1 MQTLNAAQK
10 TKKTAAGRIPVDWE
24 AINLGDYLREI
35 SVRNSPVN
43 PNLPV
48 LSVTNTQGFVTSESY
63 FDRKVYSKDLSNY
76 KIVHQDQFAYNPSRI
91 NVGSIAQLK
100 SFEKGCLSP
109 MYVVFEAQKGLDADY
124 LAYWIQSGRFGNLI
138 ESSTQGTVR
147 DSVNFSALAGFPFA
161 LPPVD
166 EQKKI
171 TTILFCVDDCISKTQ
186 AVIEQ
191 TQFLKK
197 ALMQELFT
205 RGLPGKNKKLK
216 KTKIGE
222 IPMNWEV
229 KSISDLLVFCQYGL
243 NHPLSSDPVGTPILR
258 MNNISETGLNFSDLK
273 YAVLSKE
280 EEKEYIL
287 QDGDLLFNRTNS
299 PALVGKV
306 ALFYGIKNMSFA
318 SYLLRLR
325 VDPNKANPRWLNYFF
340 NRDEIQAKLR
350 YLATPGVSQSN
361 INATLMQSIELGV
374 PSIEEQNEISG
385 TIDSLVQRADIEIAA
400 FDKLKYLKSAL
411 MQVLLTGEM
420 RVKGV

>member
-10 TKKTAAGRIPVDWE
+10 IKKTVAGRIPVDWE

-76 KIVHQDQFAYNPSRI
+76 KIVHKDQFAYNPSRI

-124 LAYWIQSGRFGNLI
+124 LAYWIQSGRFRNLI
-138 ESSTQGTVR
+138 DASTQGTVR
-147 DSVNFSALAGFPFA
+147 DSVNFSALAGFPLA
-161 LPPVD
+161 RPPVD

-171 TTILFCVDDCISKTQ
+171 TTILSCLDDVISKTQ

-191 TQFLKK
+191 TKTLKK
-197 ALMQELFT
+197 ALIQELFT
-205 RGLPGKNKKLK
+205 RGLPGRHKKFK

-222 IPMNWEV
+222 IPEEWDLTTIG
-229 KSISDLLVFCQYGL
+229 KSCENLDNLRK
-243 NHPLSSDPVGTPILR
+243 PLSESERNKMSGDVPYWGPTGPIDFIDKHIFDEESEIVLIGEDGDHFMKWKTWPMAFLVRGKCWVNNHAHILR
-258 MNNISETGLNFSDLK
+258 ARKGCSNEWLWRYFEHRDIFPYLNISGSRTRLKLNQGALSLIPFPLPDEIEQKKITILIHDLD
-273 YAVLSKE
+273 E
-280 EEKEYIL
+280 
-287 QDGDLLFNRTNS
+287 
-299 PALVGKV
+299 
-306 ALFYGIKNMSFA
+306 
-318 SYLLRLR
+318 RLR
-325 VDPNKANPRWLNYFF
+325 VEKDFH
-340 NRDEIQAKLR
+340 
-350 YLATPGVSQSN
+350 T
-361 INATLMQSIELGV
+361 
-374 PSIEEQNEISG
+374 
-385 TIDSLVQRADIEIAA
+385 SL
-400 FDKLKYLKSAL
+400 KKTKSAL
-411 MQVLLTGEM
+411 MQVLLTGEV